1 MHLYETLT
9 YEKTD
14 HLVVISLYRPDAA
27 NGMNT
32 ALASELA
39 LAAQTCAEDPSVKAV
54 IVTGHGRFFSAGGDV
69 KEISTFGERA
79 AVGIKHL
86 ADNLHKALATF
97 ARMPA
102 PVIMAVNGTAAGAG
116 FSLAVSGDLVL
127 AAESASFTMAYT
139 RAGLSPDGGSSY
151 YLPRLV
157 GMRRAQELMFTNR
170 VLSSSE
176 ALQWGL
182 INQVVPDD
190 SLLDSAR
197 ELAGQFV
204 TGAAGS
210 NAAIKKLLM
219 MTFNN
224 GLETQLEIE
233 SEYIARCAGSKDGQE
248 GINSF
253 VEKRQPGFE

>member
-1 MHLYETLT
+1 MHIYETLT
-9 YEKTD
+9 YCKTGQV
-14 HLVVISLYRPDAA
+14 VVITLYRPAEA
-27 NGMNT
+27 NGLNS

-39 LAAQTCAEDPSVKAV
+39 IAAQACAEDPSVKAV
-54 IVTGHGRFFSAGGDV
+54 ILTGQGKFFCAGGDV
-69 KEISTFGERA
+69 KEMATYGDHA
-79 AVGIKHL
+79 AAGLKHL
-86 ADNLHKALATF
+86 ADNLHKALATL

-116 FSLAVSGDLVL
+116 FSLAISGDLVL
-127 AAESASFTMAYT
+127 ASESASLTLAYT
-139 RAGLSPDGGSSY
+139 RVGLSPDGGSSY

-170 VLSSSE
+170 VLSADE
-176 ALQWGL
+176 ALEWGL
-182 INQVVPDD
+182 INRVVPDD
-190 SLLDSAR
+190 SLMESAR
-197 ELAGQFV
+197 ELAEMFV

-233 SEYIARCAGSKDGQE
+233 SEYIARCAGSEDGQE
-248 GINSF
+248 GICSF
-253 VEKRQPGFE
+253 VEKRRPGFQ